1 MQITVWSVAAD
12 DDNGTYAS
20 VHETE
25 SAAYR
30 RLIQLTVDADNKD
43 DVAKAEAFMEAEDFD
58 GLDEWIHEEVI
69 EPLNTYSVDQHKI
82 DVPTI
87 PSSADDGKHITRRE
101 LASVLHG
108 LRLMQEQWEPKMHG
122 CTSIGLHEP
131 LELSEPNSCDHFC
144 DEEDSPLSID
154 EIDQLCERLNIGFC
168 NKPAPGTGRDSE
180 GFQSPTTGPAT
191 RPKSARTIPLRTAA
205 RVARFAP

>member
-30 RLIQLTVDADNKD
+30 RLIQLTVDSDDKD
-43 DVAKAEAFMEAEDFD
+43 GVAKAEAFMEAEDYE
-58 GLDEWIHEEVI
+58 GLDKWIHEVVI
-69 EPLNTYSVDQHKI
+69 EPLNTYSVDQHTL
-82 DVPTI
+82 DVPASPI
-87 PSSADDGKHITRRE
+87 PAPADENKHITRRE

-144 DEEDSPLSID
+144 DEEDSPLSPT
-154 EIDQLCERLNIGFC
+154 EIDDLCERLNMGLC
-168 NKPAPGTGRDSE
+168 N
-180 GFQSPTTGPAT
+180 
-191 RPKSARTIPLRTAA
+191 
-205 RVARFAP
+205 

>member
-12 DDNGTYAS
+12 DNNGTYAS

-30 RLIQLTVDADNKD
+30 RLIQLTVDSDNKD

-69 EPLNTYSVDQHKI
+69 EALNTYSVEQHRL
-82 DVPTI
+82 DV
-87 PSSADDGKHITRRE
+87 SALPAPAPADENKHITRRE

-122 CTSIGLHEP
+122 CTSIGLHDP
-131 LELSEPNSCDHFC
+131 LDLSEPNSCDHFC
-144 DEEDSPLSID
+144 DEEDSPLNPT
-154 EIDQLCERLNIGFC
+154 EIDDLCERLNMEFC
-168 NKPAPGTGRDSE
+168 N
-180 GFQSPTTGPAT
+180 
-191 RPKSARTIPLRTAA
+191 
-205 RVARFAP
+205 

>member
-82 DVPTI
+82 DC
-87 PSSADDGKHITRRE
+87 ADHPCVSRRQQATSRAANSPAYSTAC
-101 LASVLHG
+101 ASCRNNG
-108 LRLMQEQWEPKMHG
+108 SRR
-122 CTSIGLHEP
+122 C
-131 LELSEPNSCDHFC
+131 
-144 DEEDSPLSID
+144 
-154 EIDQLCERLNIGFC
+154 
-168 NKPAPGTGRDSE
+168 
-180 GFQSPTTGPAT
+180 
-191 RPKSARTIPLRTAA
+191 TAA
-205 RVARFAP
+205 LPSASTILWN

>member
-1 MQITVWSVAAD
+1 MQIAVWSVAAD

-25 SAAYR
+25 SGAYR

-43 DVAKAEAFMEAEDFD
+43 DVAKAEAFMAAEDFD

-69 EPLNTYSVDQHKI
+69 EPLNTYSVDQHTL
-82 DVPTI
+82 DVPAS
-87 PSSADDGKHITRRE
+87 PNPAPADENKNITRRE

-122 CTSIGLHEP
+122 CSSIGLREP

-144 DEEDSPLSID
+144 DYEDSPLSPD
-154 EIDQLCERLNIGFC
+154 EIDALCDRLNTEIC
-168 NKPAPGTGRDSE
+168 N
-180 GFQSPTTGPAT
+180 
-191 RPKSARTIPLRTAA
+191 
-205 RVARFAP
+205 

>member
-12 DDNGTYAS
+12 DNNGTYAS

-30 RLIQLTVDADNKD
+30 RLIQLTVDRDNKD
-43 DVAKAEAFMEAEDFD
+43 DVAKAEVLMEAEDFD

-69 EPLNTYSVDQHKI
+69 DALNTYSVEQHTL
-82 DVPTI
+82 DV
-87 PSSADDGKHITRRE
+87 SALPAPAPEDENKHITRRE

-144 DEEDSPLSID
+144 DEEDFPLSPS
-154 EIDQLCERLNIGFC
+154 EIDDLCERLNTGFC
-168 NKPAPGTGRDSE
+168 N
-180 GFQSPTTGPAT
+180 
-191 RPKSARTIPLRTAA
+191 
-205 RVARFAP
+205 

>member
-30 RLIQLTVDADNKD
+30 RLIQLTVDSDDKD
-43 DVAKAEAFMEAEDFD
+43 GVAKAEAFMEAEDYE
-58 GLDEWIHEEVI
+58 GLDEWIHEVMI
-69 EPLNTYSVDQHKI
+69 EPLNTYSVDQHTL
-82 DVPTI
+82 DVPASPI
-87 PSSADDGKHITRRE
+87 PTPADENKHITRRE

-144 DEEDSPLSID
+144 DEEDSPLSPT
-154 EIDQLCERLNIGFC
+154 EIDDLCERLNMGLC
-168 NKPAPGTGRDSE
+168 N
-180 GFQSPTTGPAT
+180 
-191 RPKSARTIPLRTAA
+191 
-205 RVARFAP
+205 

>member
-1 MQITVWSVAAD
+1 MQITVWSVAAY

-25 SAAYR
+25 SAAYQ
-30 RLIQLTVDADNKD
+30 RLIQLTVDSDNKD

-58 GLDEWIHEEVI
+58 GLDEWIHEVVI
-69 EPLNTYSVDQHKI
+69 EPLNTYSVDQHTL
-82 DVPTI
+82 DVP
-87 PSSADDGKHITRRE
+87 SSPAPAPAANERALSRRE

-122 CTSIGLHEP
+122 CTSVGLHEP

-144 DEEDSPLSID
+144 DEEDSPLGPVEID
-154 EIDQLCERLNIGFC
+154 ELCERLNTEFC
-168 NKPAPGTGRDSE
+168 N
-180 GFQSPTTGPAT
+180 
-191 RPKSARTIPLRTAA
+191 
-205 RVARFAP
+205 

>member
-12 DDNGTYAS
+12 DNNGTYAS

-25 SAAYR
+25 NAAYR
-30 RLIQLTVDADNKD
+30 RLIQLTVDSDNKD

-69 EPLNTYSVDQHKI
+69 EALNTYSVEQQTLDLSALAAPA
-82 DVPTI
+82 PTANERAL
-87 PSSADDGKHITRRE
+87 SRRE

-108 LRLMQEQWEPKMHG
+108 LRLMQEQWEPQMHG
-122 CTSIGLHEP
+122 CASIGLHDP

-144 DEEDSPLSID
+144 DEEDSPLGPN
-154 EIDQLCERLNIGFC
+154 EIDDLCEKLNMEFC
-168 NKPAPGTGRDSE
+168 N
-180 GFQSPTTGPAT
+180 
-191 RPKSARTIPLRTAA
+191 
-205 RVARFAP
+205 

>member
-43 DVAKAEAFMEAEDFD
+43 DVAKAEAFMEAGDFD
-58 GLDEWIHEEVI
+58 SLDEWIHEEVI

-82 DVPTI
+82 NVPTTP
-87 PSSADDGKHITRRE
+87 PSEDEGKHITRRE

-131 LELSEPNSCDHFC
+131 LEL
-144 DEEDSPLSID
+144 
-154 EIDQLCERLNIGFC
+154 
-168 NKPAPGTGRDSE
+168 RDRKS
-180 GFQSPTTGPAT
+180 T
-191 RPKSARTIPLRTAA
+191 R
-205 RVARFAP
+205 

>member
-25 SAAYR
+25 NAAYR

-43 DVAKAEAFMEAEDFD
+43 DVTKAEAFMEAEDFD
-58 GLDEWIHEEVI
+58 GLDEWIHEDVI
-69 EPLNTYSVDQHKI
+69 EPLNSYSVDQHTLN
-82 DVPTI
+82 V
-87 PSSADDGKHITRRE
+87 PSSPIPAPADENKHITRRE

-122 CTSIGLHEP
+122 CSSIGLHEP

-144 DEEDSPLSID
+144 DDEDSPLSPD
-154 EIDQLCERLNIGFC
+154 EIDELCERLNMEFC
-168 NKPAPGTGRDSE
+168 N
-180 GFQSPTTGPAT
+180 
-191 RPKSARTIPLRTAA
+191 
-205 RVARFAP
+205 

>member
-69 EPLNTYSVDQHKI
+69 EPLNTYSVDQHKL
-82 DVPTI
+82 DVPAI
-87 PSSADDGKHITRRE
+87 PFRSSRRR
-101 LASVLHG
+101 AS
-108 LRLMQEQWEPKMHG
+108 
-122 CTSIGLHEP
+122 TSRAA
-131 LELSEPNSCDHFC
+131 NS
-144 DEEDSPLSID
+144 
-154 EIDQLCERLNIGFC
+154 
-168 NKPAPGTGRDSE
+168 PAYSTACASCRNNGSR
-180 GFQSPTTGPAT
+180 
-191 RPKSARTIPLRTAA
+191 RCTAA
-205 RVARFAP
+205 LPSASTILWN

>member
-12 DDNGTYAS
+12 DNNGTYAS

-30 RLIQLTVDADNKD
+30 RLIQLTVDSDNKD

-69 EPLNTYSVDQHKI
+69 EALNTYSVEQHRL
-82 DVPTI
+82 DV
-87 PSSADDGKHITRRE
+87 SALPAPAPADENKHITRRE

-122 CTSIGLHEP
+122 CTSIGLHDP

-144 DEEDSPLSID
+144 DEEDSPLSPT
-154 EIDQLCERLNIGFC
+154 EIDDLCERLNMEFC
-168 NKPAPGTGRDSE
+168 D
-180 GFQSPTTGPAT
+180 
-191 RPKSARTIPLRTAA
+191 
-205 RVARFAP
+205 

>member
-1 MQITVWSVAAD
+1 MQIAVWSVAAD

-30 RLIQLTVDADNKD
+30 RLIQLTVDTGSKA
-43 DVAKAEAFMEAEDFD
+43 DVAKAKAFLEAEDFA
-58 GLDEWIHEEVI
+58 GLDEWIHAEVVDA
-69 EPLNTYSVDQHKI
+69 LNTYSVDQHKL
-82 DVPTI
+82 DVSACPAPVPTRNER
-87 PSSADDGKHITRRE
+87 PFNRRE

-122 CTSIGLHEP
+122 CASIGLHEP

-144 DEEDSPLSID
+144 DDEDAPLGPGEID
-154 EIDQLCERLNIGFC
+154 ELCDKLNTSVC
-168 NKPAPGTGRDSE
+168 K
-180 GFQSPTTGPAT
+180 
-191 RPKSARTIPLRTAA
+191 
-205 RVARFAP
+205 

>member
-1 MQITVWSVAAD
+1 MQIIVWSVAAD

-58 GLDEWIHEEVI
+58 SLDEWIHEEVI

-87 PSSADDGKHITRRE
+87 AARAKPDDGWPQVHARRRI
-101 LASVLHG
+101 
-108 LRLMQEQWEPKMHG
+108 LRFEDA
-122 CTSIGLHEP
+122 C
-131 LELSEPNSCDHFC
+131 LEHHL
-144 DEEDSPLSID
+144 
-154 EIDQLCERLNIGFC
+154 RRR
-168 NKPAPGTGRDSE
+168 A
-180 GFQSPTTGPAT
+180 
-191 RPKSARTIPLRTAA
+191 LRT
-205 RVARFAP
+205 R

>member
-1 MQITVWSVAAD
+1 MEITVWSVAAD

-58 GLDEWIHEEVI
+58 SLDEWIHEEVI

-87 PSSADDGKHITRRE
+87 PSSADDSKHITRLE

-122 CTSIGLHEP
+122 CTTIGLHDP

-144 DEEDSPLSID
+144 DEEDSPLGPGEID
-154 EIDQLCERLNIGFC
+154 ELCERLNMGFC
-168 NKPAPGTGRDSE
+168 N
-180 GFQSPTTGPAT
+180 
-191 RPKSARTIPLRTAA
+191 
-205 RVARFAP
+205 

>member
-1 MQITVWSVAAD
+1 MQINVCSVAAD

-25 SAAYR
+25 RAAYR
-30 RLIQLTVDADNKD
+30 RLIQLTVDADKKN
-43 DVAKAEAFMEAEDFD
+43 DVAKAEAFMEAEDFE

-69 EPLNTYSVDQHKI
+69 EPLNTYSVDQYTL
-82 DVPTI
+82 DVPGSPI
-87 PSSADDGKHITRRE
+87 PTPADENKCISRRE

-122 CTSIGLHEP
+122 CSSIGLHEP

-144 DEEDSPLSID
+144 YDEDSPLSPD
-154 EIDQLCERLNIGFC
+154 EIDELCERLNMEFC
-168 NKPAPGTGRDSE
+168 N
-180 GFQSPTTGPAT
+180 
-191 RPKSARTIPLRTAA
+191 
-205 RVARFAP
+205 

>member
-25 SAAYR
+25 LAAYR
-30 RLIQLTVDADNKD
+30 RLIELTVDSDDKD
-43 DVAKAEAFMEAEDFD
+43 QVAKAGAFIEAEDFD

-69 EPLNTYSVDQHKI
+69 EALNTYSVEQHRL
-82 DVPTI
+82 DV
-87 PSSADDGKHITRRE
+87 SALPAPAPADENKHITRRE

-122 CTSIGLHEP
+122 CTSIGLHDP
-131 LELSEPNSCDHFC
+131 LELSEPHSCDHFC
-144 DEEDSPLSID
+144 DEEDSPLSPT
-154 EIDQLCERLNIGFC
+154 EIDDLCERLNMGLC
-168 NKPAPGTGRDSE
+168 N
-180 GFQSPTTGPAT
+180 
-191 RPKSARTIPLRTAA
+191 
-205 RVARFAP
+205 